1 MTDEI
6 LYSKTGGV
14 TLIMR
19 GNFDRMGVTLIGMDY
34 GRLSCK
40 KIFSNPET
48 LFCCRQ
54 DRKDSFLVAY
64 GFVYD
69 RKLYL

>member
-34 GRLSCK
+34 GRLQYSK
-40 KIFSNPET
+40 LFSGPEL
-48 LFCCRQ
+48 LFLCRQ
-54 DRKDSFLVAY
+54 DRQD
-64 GFVYD
+64 
-69 RKLYL
+69 